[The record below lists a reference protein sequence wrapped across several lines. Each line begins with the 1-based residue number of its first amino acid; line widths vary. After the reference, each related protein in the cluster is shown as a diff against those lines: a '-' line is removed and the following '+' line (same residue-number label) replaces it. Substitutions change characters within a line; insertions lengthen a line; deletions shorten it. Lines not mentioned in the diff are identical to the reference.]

1 MTASISRHRAP
12 APPIGIV
19 ASLTAGFE
27 VVNARLVLV
36 TLPLVL
42 DLLLWLGPRLS
53 IKPIVDETL
62 ALMDDVL
69 AGSAG
74 ATPGFELLRNTLT
87 QTAELFNL
95 FSALSTRPLGL
106 PSLIATRGAPL
117 TPFGQPLIWPIVNPW
132 VYVVLFGA
140 FLLLGLLLGAL
151 YFGGIA
157 QQVRDS
163 QLNLV
168 QLVRG
173 VWGDWLRLSVLAV
186 AALILVFMIGG
197 PTVVMAQFAALV
209 SPLLGAILS
218 VLGATLILWVL
229 IFGAFSVHGIVL
241 QRRGLFGALWD
252 SVRLVQSSLPQTAGL
267 FAAVMVL
274 NLGLGLVW
282 NVPTSDSWL
291 MLVGVAGHALVSTAL
306 IAATFAFYKDRY
318 RWWLETQQALKK
330 QTDPKGL

>member
-1 MTASISRHRAP
+1 
-12 APPIGIV
+12 V

-27 VVNARLVLV
+27 AVNARLVLIS
-36 TLPLVL
+36 LPMAL

-53 IKPIVDETL
+53 VKPLVEDSL
-62 ALMDDVL
+62 ALMDDIL
-69 AGSAG
+69 AGTG
-74 ATPGFELLRNTLT
+74 DATPGFELLRDALIE
-87 QTAELFNL
+87 TAELFNL
-95 FSALSTRPLGL
+95 FSVLSTRPLGL
-106 PSLIATRGAPL
+106 PSLIAARGAPL
-117 TPFGQPLIWPIVNPW
+117 TPFGPPLIWPIANPW
-132 VYVVLFGA
+132 LYLFLFGA
-140 FLLLGLLLGAL
+140 FVGLGLLLGAL

-157 QQVRDS
+157 QQVRDG
-163 QLNLV
+163 QLNLT
-168 QLVRG
+168 QLWSG
-173 VWGDWLRLSVLAV
+173 VWGDWLRLSVLGIG
-186 AALILVFMIGG
+186 ALILVFVVGG
-197 PTVVMAQFAALV
+197 PTVVMAQFATLV
-209 SPLLGAILS
+209 SPLLSGIIS

-282 NVPTSDSWL
+282 NVPASDSWL

-330 QTDPKGL
+330 QTEPKVL